1 MRKDHEMSQKNG
13 RKQHWRK
20 NKKKRLNVQLKGKA
34 TYSNLYRIEK
44 SKCSYVCGSDNL
56 PVSADERCS

>member
-1 MRKDHEMSQKNG
+1 MRCH
-13 RKQHWRK
+13 RKMDANSTGEK
-20 NKKKRLNVQLKGKA
+20 IKKKRLNVQLKGKA